1 MYRATVIDSKILR
14 LVRAQKNCG
23 TLPDLWKLKRWNSP
37 LPTLHSGL
45 DHSAMKDI
53 IGMVGKNLN
62 GKKGI
67 WDFFVFL
74 ALLFCKFEIP
84 TN

>member
-1 MYRATVIDSKILR
+1 MELFR
-14 LVRAQKNCG
+14 
-23 TLPDLWKLKRWNSP
+23 LWKLKRWNSP
-37 LPTLHSGL
+37 LPTLHPGL

-67 WDFFVFL
+67 WKVSL
-74 ALLFCKFEIP
+74 YS
-84 TN
+84 